1 MEKEQGAN
9 GCMNETPTC
18 TESDA
23 RTTQASPARSP
34 SDHIKKLYAKRAI
47 VGAESEPGGLLSNVA
62 EQLLELPGW
71 TQPDWVSHASQT
83 LPYKIQQQLAWL
95 ARFKTAALSTEAFR

>member
-23 RTTQASPARSP
+23 GMTQASPARSP
-34 SDHIKKLYAKRAI
+34 SSPVGDLYAKRVV
-47 VGAESEPGGLLSNVA
+47 VGAESEQGGLLSNVA
-62 EQLLELPGW
+62 EQLLGRPDYE
-71 TQPDWVSHASQT
+71 QPSWVSHPSQT
-83 LPYKIQQQLAWL
+83 LDYKIQQQLARL
-95 ARFKTAALSTEAFR
+95 ATFQ